1 MHLRKRTL
9 ALLLILTLFVGSAST
24 YGFLQYRANGLSYAG
39 KDALFTGSDLK
50 EFAKLNETLRILR
63 SGYFQNVDEQKL
75 IDGAISGMIQAL
87 DDPYTSY
94 MDKETADQFH
104 MSLSSSFEGIGA
116 EIKSE
121 NGLIT
126 VQSPIKGSPAEKA
139 GLRPND
145 QIRKVNG
152 QVLDGM
158 DLNQAVLLIRGKKGT
173 EANLEI
179 TRAGSTDVI
188 HVTIIR
194 DEIPRE
200 TVNAEYLNDGIG
212 KIQITDFGENTAKRF
227 EEELKKFEAKGL
239 KGLIIDLRGNPG
251 GYLEA
256 VSEISNLLIPNK
268 EVIVQVEYRNGQKE
282 VIRSKLEKSK
292 YPIVTLIDGGSASA
306 SEIMAAALKESG
318 GYPLVGEKS
327 FGKGTVQQSK
337 QFSDGSNLKFTMAK
351 WLTPKGNWIHKKGI
365 EPDYP
370 VSLPSYYKVTALN
383 PQNSLK
389 RDMNSSAVKTLQE
402 MLIGV
407 GLVPGRQD
415 GYFSTQTEEAVKTF
429 QRMNGLPATGV
440 AEGQTTV
447 KLMDAIRE
455 KIKTNDVQLEKAIS
469 VLHNLMK

>member
-24 YGFLQYRANGLSYAG
+24 YGFLQYRANGLPYAG

-282 VIRSKLEKSK
+282 VIRSKLEKPK

-365 EPDYP
+365 EPDYS

-383 PQNSLK
+383 PQTSLK

-455 KIKTNDVQLEKAIS
+455 KIKTNDMQLEKAIS
-469 VLHNLMK
+469 VLRNLMK